1 MRQPMEKR
9 KMVKFLKAFFATK
22 DTKTM
27 IEEYLA
33 DSISLEDLERRQR
46 MIERNQAP
54 WQIQASQNL
63 RGWL

>member
-1 MRQPMEKR
+1 
-9 KMVKFLKAFFATK
+9 
-22 DTKTM
+22 M

>member
-1 MRQPMEKR
+1 
-9 KMVKFLKAFFATK
+9 
-22 DTKTM
+22 M

-54 WQIQASQNL
+54 WQIQANQNL